1 MSIRIQ
7 NDGLAG
13 AAASETSR
21 TQDTAQI
28 GNGTGRPGSRFD
40 ASGDRVEISSLS
52 GQIAD
57 ASTSSQVAQAN
68 RVSKLAAMYQS
79 GRYQVDS
86 MAVSRAIVSQALQAG
101 GTDGE

>member
-21 TQDTAQI
+21 TQDTVQI
-28 GNGTGRPGSRFD
+28 GNGAGRPGSRFD
-40 ASGDRVEISSLS
+40 ASSDRVEISSLS

-57 ASTSSQVAQAN
+57 ASNSSQAAQAN

-86 MAVSRAIVSQALQAG
+86 VAVSRALVSQAIQTG
-101 GTDGE
+101 GTGGD